1 MNAIRKKII
10 DSEDADGYC
19 RRNRHLVFVREWMS
33 GCACPAEN
41 WLSLVVGGAM
51 TRRKDE

>member
-19 RRNRHLVFVREWMS
+19 RLNLHLVFVREWMFV
-33 GCACPAEN
+33 CAGPAEN
-41 WLSLVVGGAM
+41 WLSLEVGVAM
-51 TRRKDE
+51 TRREYE